1 MRYILPWLLV
11 LVSPVAFAHGDHQG
25 HGELLDG
32 LLHPLLGLDHLLAAL
47 AIGLWVGRLAGDTR
61 PLRSPYL
68 LVLALT
74 LTMLLAAWLGKSIQ
88 LSDGLSALIEPGIA
102 VSLLALG
109 LLLARPTAMPPL
121 IVFALLPVL
130 VVAHGLAHGTEGSA
144 AAGMAYLVGL
154 GIVTLGLHALGLWLA
169 PRMTPLLNSGLSLL
183 MLGSG
188 AWALL

>member
-1 MRYILPWLLV
+1 MRHILPWLLV

-32 LLHPLLGLDHLLAAL
+32 LLHPLLGLDHLLVAL
-47 AIGLWVGRLAGDTR
+47 AIGLWVGRLASDTR

-74 LTMLLAAWLGKSIQ
+74 LTMLLAAWLGNNIQ

-109 LLLARPTAMPPL
+109 LLLARPAAMPPL
-121 IVFALLPVL
+121 IVLALLPAL

-144 AAGMAYLVGL
+144 AASMAYLAGL
-154 GIVTLGLHALGLWLA
+154 GIVTLGLHTLDLWLA

>member
-1 MRYILPWLLV
+1 MRHILPWLLI
-11 LVSPVAFAHGDHQG
+11 LVSPIAFAHGDYQG

-32 LLHPLLGLDHLLAAL
+32 LLHPLLGLDHLLVAL
-47 AIGLWVGRLAGDTR
+47 AIGLWVARLAGDTR

-88 LSDGLSALIEPGIA
+88 LFDGLSALIEPGIA

-109 LLLARPTAMPPL
+109 LLLARPAAMPPL

-130 VVAHGLAHGTEGSA
+130 VVAHGLAHGTEGSV
-144 AAGMAYLVGL
+144 AAGMAYLAGL
-154 GIVTLGLHALGLWLA
+154 GVVTFGLHALGLWLA
-169 PRMTPLLNSGLSLL
+169 PRMTPLLNGGLSLL